1 MPERH
6 DDAATFQI
14 RPMQP
19 ADVPA
24 VMAVQAACYGEH
36 LLEPAG
42 VLHDRL
48 VAAADTCWV
57 ALRGD
62 RVCAYLAAYRSR
74 LGAVTALNGP
84 FKPAPSPDT
93 LYLHDLAVHP
103 EAHGSGVGGRL
114 VDGLMALAR
123 REGLRWSALVAVQG
137 ATSFWQRHGYE
148 MHPPAQPDRLDAY
161 GDDARYMVRPL
172 AA

>member
-1 MPERH
+1 ML
-6 DDAATFQI
+6 
-14 RPMQP
+14 P

-48 VAAADTCWV
+48 LAAADTCWV

-103 EAHGSGVGGRL
+103 ELHGSGLGGRL

-123 REGLRWSALVAVQG
+123 HEGLRWSALVAVQG
-137 ATSFWQRHGYE
+137 AAPFWQRQGYVP
-148 MHPPAQPDRLDAY
+148 HPPAQPDHLGPY
-161 GDDARYMVRPL
+161 GDDAHYMVRALP
-172 AA
+172 A

>member
-1 MPERH
+1 
-6 DDAATFQI
+6 
-14 RPMQP
+14 MQP

-42 VLHDRL
+42 VLHERL
-48 VAAADTCWV
+48 RAAADTCWV
-57 ALRGD
+57 ALREG

-84 FKPAPSPDT
+84 FHPARRPDT

-123 REGLRWSALVAVQG
+123 DEGLRWSALVAVQG
-137 ATSFWQRHGYE
+137 AMSFWRRLGYE
-148 MHPPAQPDRLDAY
+148 PQAPAQPERLAPYGGDAH
-161 GDDARYMVRPL
+161 YMVRPL
-172 AA
+172 SA

>member
-1 MPERH
+1 MV
-6 DDAATFQI
+6 
-14 RPMQP
+14 P

-24 VMAVQAACYGEH
+24 VMTVQAACYGEH
-36 LLEPAG
+36 LLEPAS

-48 VAAADTCWV
+48 QAAADTCWV

-74 LGAVTALNGP
+74 LGSVTALNGP

-103 EAHGSGVGGRL
+103 ELHGSGLGGRL
-114 VDGLMALAR
+114 VDGVMALAR

-137 ATSFWQRHGYE
+137 ATSFWQRQGYAP
-148 MHPPAQPDRLDAY
+148 HAPAQPDRLGPY
-161 GDDARYMVRPL
+161 GDDAHYMVRAL
-172 AA
+172 SA

>member
-1 MPERH
+1 M
-6 DDAATFQI
+6 T
-14 RPMQP
+14 P

-24 VMAVQAACYGEH
+24 VMAVQAACYGDA

-42 VLHDRL
+42 VVHDRV

-57 ALRGD
+57 ASQGD

-84 FKPAPSPDT
+84 FRPAPSPDT

-103 EAHGSGVGGRL
+103 DAHGAGLGGRL
-114 VDGLMALAR
+114 VDGLVALAR

-137 ATSFWQRHGYE
+137 ATSFWQRHGYVP
-148 MHPPAQPDRLDAY
+148 HAPAQPERLGAY
-161 GDDARYMVRPL
+161 GDDAHYMVRALSP
-172 AA
+172 A

>member
-1 MPERH
+1 
-6 DDAATFQI
+6 
-14 RPMQP
+14 MQP

-84 FKPAPSPDT
+84 FKPVPSPDT

-103 EAHGSGVGGRL
+103 DAHGSGLGGRL
-114 VDGLMALAR
+114 VDGLMVLAR

-137 ATSFWQRHGYE
+137 ATSFWRRHGYE
-148 MHPPAQPDRLDAY
+148 PHAPAQPERLGAY
-161 GDDARYMVRPL
+161 GGDAHYMVRPL
-172 AA
+172 VA